1 MKSIFLAL
9 VFALTSFA
17 VMGQEPTPTPPPQ
30 REKAEAIIARAVETM
45 GGQKY
50 LGVRSQ
56 IGRGLFSQM
65 REGQLLSYQNFT
77 DVIVFPDRERTEF
90 KGQGS
95 RIVQTNTGSTGWIFD
110 GDQDL
115 IKVQGEKQIADFRMA
130 VRTSLD
136 GLLRGYWKNE
146 ADLSYVGRRPATL
159 GKRNEAVR
167 LTFKDGFVV
176 DFEFS
181 VDDGTPQKAI
191 YKRAVSDGGYLKEE
205 DRYAQFL
212 DVGGIKAP
220 FIVDR
225 YSDGKQS
232 SRINYES
239 IEFNKNIPDSWFA
252 KPATVKE
259 AKREFKN

>member
-9 VFALTSFA
+9 VVAFSGFAAFA
-17 VMGQEPTPTPPPQ
+17 QEPTPTPLPQ
-30 REKAEAIIARAVETM
+30 REKAEAIVARAVETM

-65 REGQLLSYQNFT
+65 REGQMLSYQNFV
-77 DVIVFPDRERTEF
+77 DVIVCPDKERTEF

-110 GDQDL
+110 GDQNL
-115 IKVQGEKQIADFRMA
+115 IKVQGEKQVADFKMGI
-130 VRTSLD
+130 RTSLD

-159 GKRNEAVR
+159 GKRNEVVR
-167 LTFKDGFVV
+167 LTFKDGFAVE
-176 DFEFS
+176 FEFS

-191 YKRAVSDGGYLKEE
+191 YKRQVSDGGESKEE

-212 DVGGIKAP
+212 DVGGVKAP

-225 YSDGKQS
+225 YSDGKQA

-239 IEFNKNIPDSWFA
+239 IEFNKNISDSWFA
-252 KPATVKE
+252 KPANVKE
-259 AKREFKN
+259 AKKEFKN